1 MGSLIVSVVRSTINM
16 IKSVLFTCLVAAASA
31 DADAAYLGYGYPYA
45 YGYAAHVPFG
55 SSTGLDPIT
64 QGLDPVTQGAV
75 PYYGLGYAGYHLGK
89 RSADAEPEAD
99 AAYLGYGYPYAFGAY
114 GYAAH
119 VPFGSST
126 GLDPITQG
134 LDPVTQGAVPYYGL
148 GYHYGKRSA
157 DAEPKADAAYFGYGY
172 PYAYGAYGYAAHVP
186 FGSSTGLDPI
196 TQGLDPVTQGALP
209 YFGYHYGKR
218 SADAEPEADAA
229 YLGYGYPYA
238 YGAYGYAAH
247 VPFGSS
253 TGLDPITQ
261 GLDPVT
267 QGYVPYYGLGYAGY
281 HYGK

>member
-1 MGSLIVSVVRSTINM
+1 MGSLIVSVVGSTINM

-89 RSADAEPEAD
+89 RAADV
-99 AAYLGYGYPYAFGAY
+99 GYGYPYAFGAY

-134 LDPVTQGAVPYYGL
+134 LDPVTQGVVPYYGL
-148 GYHYGKRSA
+148 GYH
-157 DAEPKADAAYFGYGY
+157 
-172 PYAYGAYGYAAHVP
+172 
-186 FGSSTGLDPI
+186 
-196 TQGLDPVTQGALP
+196 
-209 YFGYHYGKR
+209 GYHYGKR
-218 SADAEPEADAA
+218 
-229 YLGYGYPYA
+229 
-238 YGAYGYAAH
+238 
-247 VPFGSS
+247 
-253 TGLDPITQ
+253 
-261 GLDPVT
+261 
-267 QGYVPYYGLGYAGY
+267 
-281 HYGK
+281 